1 MHIFGEKKMCMST
14 ALWEQIVQEEIKM
27 RNKVNVLAIT
37 AVLILGMGL
46 DGLLAA
52 VVDGEDERIFDLNVS
67 QPVTTNIP
75 PVVEV
80 VPDVSSGK
88 APLHVKFEGDVYD
101 EDGELA
107 RLEWDFEG
115 DGAFEVSRDLENI
128 ERPQ

>member
-1 MHIFGEKKMCMST
+1 MFSNVEKMCMST
-14 ALWEQIVQEEIKM
+14 ALWEQIVREEIKM

-52 VVDGEDERIFDLNVS
+52 VVDEEDERIFDLNVS
-67 QPVTTNIP
+67 QPVTTNMP

-101 EDGELA
+101 EDGE
-107 RLEWDFEG
+107 
-115 DGAFEVSRDLENI
+115 
-128 ERPQ
+128 

>member
-52 VVDGEDERIFDLNVS
+52 VV
-67 QPVTTNIP
+67 
-75 PVVEV
+75 
-80 VPDVSSGK
+80 
-88 APLHVKFEGDVYD
+88 
-101 EDGELA
+101 
-107 RLEWDFEG
+107 
-115 DGAFEVSRDLENI
+115 
-128 ERPQ
+128 